1 MQVLDNILI
10 KMTDFLFGPY
20 ILVVFFG
27 TGLYLTIRTKG
38 IQFRKFGLAMRTM
51 FPASSGMTLTVRSDP
66 SGLSPLHCRPVSA

>member
-20 ILVVFFG
+20 MLVVFFG
-27 TGLYLTIRTKG
+27 TGLYLTFRTKG

-51 FPASSGMTLTVRSDP
+51 FSRKQRDDSDREIRSF
-66 SGLSPLHCRPVSA
+66 